1 MRVAYIATML
11 HEEIRHS
18 TFRQVIGNAEISS
31 RHRGAPSRSASPVA
45 GNRFPDWWNHVETNK
60 STLVTP
66 LHRDFLVHEPVL
78 FVLSELVHRV
88 M

>member
-1 MRVAYIATML
+1 MRVTYIATML

-18 TFRQVIGNAEISS
+18 TFRQVVGKAEISS

-45 GNRFPDWWNHVETNK
+45 VNRFPDWWNQVETNK
-60 STLVTP
+60 STLISSF
-66 LHRDFLVHEPVL
+66 HRDFLVHEPVR

>member
-11 HEEIRHS
+11 HEKIRRS
-18 TFRQVIGNAEISS
+18 TFRLVVGKAEISC

-45 GNRFPDWWNHVETNK
+45 GNRFPGWWNRVETNK
-60 STLVTP
+60 STLISP
-66 LHRDFLVHEPVL
+66 LHRDFLVHEPVR